1 MKSFIEE
8 CLRKCL
14 AGERLSRDEMIRLLD
29 VEPGGA
35 DDEFLREA
43 AREASL
49 KITGGKGYIW

>member
-43 AREASL
+43 SL